1 MLASLA
7 LVPLRRLCRV
17 RFLLRLRGL
26 LGLLFP
32 PNLVNLVQGQV
43 WVE

>member
-1 MLASLA
+1 VLASLA

-17 RFLLRLRGL
+17 RFLLRLLR
-26 LGLLFP
+26 LLFP
-32 PNLVNLVQGQV
+32 PNLVSLVQGQV

>member
-17 RFLLRLRGL
+17 RFLLRL
-26 LGLLFP
+26 LGLLFH
-32 PNLVNLVQGQV
+32 PNVVNLVQGQV